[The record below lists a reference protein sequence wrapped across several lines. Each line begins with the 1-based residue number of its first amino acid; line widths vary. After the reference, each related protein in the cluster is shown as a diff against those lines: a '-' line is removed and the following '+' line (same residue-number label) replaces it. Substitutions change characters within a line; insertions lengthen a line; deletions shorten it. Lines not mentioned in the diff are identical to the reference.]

1 MEELDALPLWQWALL
16 IAVLVTQS
24 TWLFI
29 DARKRDSM
37 PWFWGIWG
45 LIQVPMPIVCYFI
58 FVRSGWFSR
67 GKGRAGRNRKN
78 KRIE

>member
-1 MEELDALPLWQWALL
+1 MEQIVRESVWFWVLL
-16 IAVLVTQS
+16 ASVLVTQS

-45 LIQVPMPIVCYFI
+45 LIQVPMPLIFYFI
-58 FVRSGWFSR
+58 FVRSGWFRR
-67 GKGRAGRNRKN
+67 GGGRSKGGGNN
-78 KRIE
+78 NDME